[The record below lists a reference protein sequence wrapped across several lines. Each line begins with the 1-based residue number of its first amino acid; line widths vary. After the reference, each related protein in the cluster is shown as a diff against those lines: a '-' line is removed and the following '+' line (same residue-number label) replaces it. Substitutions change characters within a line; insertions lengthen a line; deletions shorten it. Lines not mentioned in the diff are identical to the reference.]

1 MLNRKI
7 IVQLYLTSFIICT
20 TLFLQAQTNYEAGNN
35 ASAGSGENNTVVGA
49 NAGSSTATGSS
60 NSFFGNLSGSTN
72 STGNFNAFFGRST
85 GLSNSTGNE
94 NTFVGA
100 VSGAN
105 NSSGSQNSFFGRSAG
120 LAHRSGFGNSFFGS
134 SAGSSTTTSNFNSFF
149 GRSAGLANTTGFNN
163 SFFGQGSG
171 RFITTGSFNVIIGNE
186 AGPTTANSDVSN
198 RLYIDIDESLSPEGN
213 DDPLIYGEFDNDFV
227 RINGTF
233 EVTAG
238 LTNPSSRTL
247 KNQFISLDASTILSK
262 LAALDIQQWT
272 YIERPDEKHVG
283 PVAED
288 FYEAFGLV
296 QVDQNVSTIDAD
308 GIIMLDVQALQK
320 ENGEL
325 KERLVK
331 LEDKLK

>member
-1 MLNRKI
+1 M
-7 IVQLYLTSFIICT
+7 
-20 TLFLQAQTNYEAGNN
+20 
-35 ASAGSGENNTVVGA
+35 
-49 NAGSSTATGSS
+49 
-60 NSFFGNLSGSTN
+60 
-72 STGNFNAFFGRST
+72 
-85 GLSNSTGNE
+85 
-94 NTFVGA
+94 
-100 VSGAN
+100 
-105 NSSGSQNSFFGRSAG
+105 
-120 LAHRSGFGNSFFGS
+120 
-134 SAGSSTTTSNFNSFF
+134 
-149 GRSAGLANTTGFNN
+149 
-163 SFFGQGSG
+163 
-171 RFITTGSFNVIIGNE
+171 IIGNE

-288 FYEAFGLV
+288 FYEAFGLG
-296 QVDQNVSTIDAD
+296 QGDQNISTIDAD
-308 GIIMLDVQALQK
+308 GIMMLAIQALQK
-320 ENGEL
+320 ENEEL

-331 LEDKLK
+331 LEEKLK